1 MGIYS
6 LVRAI
11 RRGSD
16 GCGRVWR
23 SGKRSRPR
31 VRSWALRCGSWGGAA
46 EADSLLRLSLAYL
59 TALLG
64 AGHEETQA
72 TRHLLGASAP

>member
-1 MGIYS
+1 MAAAGCGDP
-6 LVRAI
+6 
-11 RRGSD
+11 GSD
-16 GCGRVWR
+16 LAREYAAGHYAAAAG
-23 SGKRSRPR
+23 
-31 VRSWALRCGSWGGAA
+31 GGAA